1 MGKPDLVKHINV
13 LDQVD
18 YRLWSNPEEYLMRHR
33 KQIKFG
39 LMLSVLVLVG
49 CTILPTQTTQLP
61 TGPSPRE
68 EMQITATKEPMVLT
82 STATLF
88 ASSTPTPTQKVLYE
102 GERLAYLEGSQ
113 LVIVHLKSGSTIRV
127 GDKYRQL
134 QGWSPSG
141 DYLLSVREDGEIV
154 VVGVDGEIVTTI
166 KDLSQPGFWAAPNEL
181 ESAEDWL
188 ALPKQDGAFELLSLP
203 SLQTQSVLDP
213 GSLGA
218 DGMADVRWGANG
230 EWIVTPSL
238 AQLQNQVSFES
249 GLFAP
254 LLNNGPSVQFL
265 AVGGM
270 GGLASRD
277 FHQAYFQ
284 VLDGV
289 PGSGPTPGNLPDTIL
304 LGFQVPNE
312 CSSCQADG
320 LELVSLN
327 TWSERILPQGLS
339 LLNTQEAYAWN
350 PAQPGLLA
358 LAEGGSRFTF
368 EHKRLA
374 LLDVRAGQSPR
385 YLTGEEQVVFEP
397 SWSPDG
403 RRLAYATLP
412 AVGQP
417 VDSSQ
422 DQETLLGG
430 RAIAIYDVQSG
441 ETNRLTSPGRDEIDG
456 WPRWSADGKSLI
468 YARKRL
474 ADLTTEI
481 HRVEIGS
488 SADTLLLSI
497 ADTPQACHRYGC
509 SWEQMLAYSTG
520 QTAPAQVAVGP
531 VLAPTPTPSI
541 QMDTP
546 QAGWN
551 TYSDPGYGFSFQYP
565 ADWKISGFPQLP
577 NYLGV
582 GKEDTIL
589 TIGYRRPNQQANI
602 QRTGVGSGDFV
613 ASGSVQ
619 FLGKTLQR
627 HLLVYG
633 GKVKAV
639 FYHSAA
645 EFDAGGLIFTLSVD
659 DVGNGRYE
667 DVDIPQDVQEI
678 MDRIIQSFHVDK

>member
-1 MGKPDLVKHINV
+1 
-13 LDQVD
+13 
-18 YRLWSNPEEYLMRHR
+18 MRHR
-33 KQIKFG
+33 KQTILG
-39 LMLSVLVLVG
+39 LLLSVSILVVG
-49 CTILPTQTTQLP
+49 CSVPPAQTIQLATDQTP
-61 TGPSPRE
+61 KD
-68 EMQITATKEPMVLT
+68 EMQIIVTKEPASPT
-82 STATLF
+82 NTATLLV
-88 ASSTPTPTQKVLYE
+88 TPTATATQQVYPE

-127 GDKYRQL
+127 GNAYRQL

-141 DYLLSVREDGEIV
+141 DYLLAVREDRENV
-154 VVGVDGEIVTTI
+154 VVGVDGEIV
-166 KDLSQPGFWAAPNEL
+166 KVLNHLSQPAFWAIPNEFTDF
-181 ESAEDWL
+181 EDWL

-203 SLQTQSVLDP
+203 SLQTQSILEP

-238 AQLQNQVSFES
+238 MQLQNQVSFER

-270 GGLASRD
+270 GGLGSRD
-277 FHQAYFQ
+277 FHQVYFQ

-289 PGSGPTPGNLPDTIL
+289 PGSRPASGHLSWTIV
-304 LGFQVPNE
+304 LGFQVKE
-312 CSSCQADG
+312 GCLSCQSDG

-327 TWSERILPQGLS
+327 SRSETILPQGLE
-339 LLNTQEAYAWN
+339 LLNTKEAYAWN
-350 PAQPGLLA
+350 PAQLGLLVI
-358 LAEGGSRFTF
+358 AEGGSRFTL
-368 EHKRLA
+368 EYKRLA
-374 LLDVRAGQSPR
+374 LLDVPAGQFR
-385 YLTGEEQVVFEP
+385 YLTGEDQVVFEP
-397 SWSPDG
+397 SWSPGG
-403 RRLAYATLP
+403 RQLAYTTMLT
-412 AVGQP
+412 VGQP
-417 VDSSQ
+417 SGSA
-422 DQETLLGG
+422 QELEALLGG

-509 SWEQMLAYSTG
+509 GWEQMLAYSTG
-520 QTAPAQVAVGP
+520 QTAPAQGAVGP

-541 QMDTP
+541 QMETP

-551 TYSDPGYGFSFQYP
+551 TYYDPGYGFSFQYP
-565 ADWKISGFPQLP
+565 TDWKVSRDQQEPNFITVSGNNTVLI
-577 NYLGV
+577 V
-582 GKEDTIL
+582 
-589 TIGYRRPNQQANI
+589 GYRRPSQQADI

-613 ASGSVQ
+613 RAGSIQ
-619 FLGKTLQR
+619 FMGKLLQR
-627 HLLVYG
+627 DLLVYG
-633 GKVKAV
+633 GKVKEV
-639 FYHSAA
+639 FYHSDA
-645 EFDAGGLIFTLSVD
+645 EFKAGDLIFTLG
-659 DVGNGRYE
+659 VGGAEDTKYE
-667 DVDIPQDVQEI
+667 NVDIPQDVQEI